1 VTRIYIVRC
10 LIIAVSLGL
19 WYLTQWLLSR
29 RPLPAGNELSGGISD
44 GIHRLTISSNERLVK
59 HPRRADGL
67 LIASSLV
74 MDLLGC
80 YLLLSAIFGSTIE
93 PFFGLLVI
101 FALRQICQALSP
113 LPTRTGMIWRDP
125 GFPTILVTYGTAN
138 DLFFSG
144 HTAIAVFGAAIIAT
158 AFGPIGVAVGIAI
171 AVFEIAAVL
180 LLRAHYTMDVF
191 TGAITALYVHR
202 LTMDW
207 APTVDQWIGH
217 VAGMV
222 GR

>member
-1 VTRIYIVRC
+1 M
-10 LIIAVSLGL
+10 
-19 WYLTQWLLSR
+19 
-29 RPLPAGNELSGGISD
+29 
-44 GIHRLTISSNERLVK
+44 SSNERLVK

-74 MDLLGC
+74 IDLLGC
-80 YLLLSAIFGSTIE
+80 YLLLSAIFGPTIE

-113 LPTRTGMIWRDP
+113 LPAPSGMIWRDP
-125 GFPTILVTYGTAN
+125 GFPTMLVTYGTAN

-144 HTAIAVFGAAIIAT
+144 HTAIAVIAT
-158 AFGPIGVAVGIAI
+158 AFGPIGIAVGIAI
-171 AVFEIAAVL
+171 AAFEITAVL

-202 LTMDW
+202 LTLDW
-207 APTVDQWIGH
+207 APTVDQWISH
-217 VAGMV
+217 IAGMA